1 MLRFPLE
8 NVAGELYV
16 DGVSSLR
23 LAEEFDTPLYVMS
36 EEKIRM
42 QYRRL
47 KDALS
52 NHIGRA
58 RVLYSAKANSNLSIL
73 RILHEE
79 GAWLDVVS
87 PGEVYLALRAGYR
100 PDSILYTGTSVRDD
114 ELEYLLKEGVMINID
129 STSQLRR
136 LLRLGIPKL
145 LSVRVNPMIGAG
157 HHEHVVTAG
166 EASKFG
172 VWEGEAMEAYK
183 EAKEGG
189 VEKFGIHM
197 HIGSG
202 IMSVE
207 PYIRASERLLKVAKE
222 VHEGL
227 GVEFEFIDLGGGL
240 GIPYRPDEDELDLEK
255 FTKRL
260 MSFISQGIKIHH
272 LGEPEIWMEPGR
284 FLVAEAGVLL
294 TKVNTLKSTPSKR
307 YAEVDAGFNTIM
319 RPTLY
324 GSYHHII
331 AAGKLD
337 EPPMEEYDIVGPIC
351 ESGDILARS
360 RHLPKLAEGDLLAI
374 LCAGAY
380 GYSMSSQYNS
390 RPRPAE
396 VLVRKGEYKLIRRR
410 ERLEDLLRGQVT
422 QPESTPSR

>member
-1 MLRFPLE
+1 
-8 NVAGELYV
+8 
-16 DGVSSLR
+16 
-23 LAEEFDTPLYVMS
+23 
-36 EEKIRM
+36 
-42 QYRRL
+42 
-47 KDALS
+47 
-52 NHIGRA
+52 
-58 RVLYSAKANSNLSIL
+58 
-73 RILHEE
+73 
-79 GAWLDVVS
+79 
-87 PGEVYLALRAGYR
+87 
-100 PDSILYTGTSVRDD
+100 
-114 ELEYLLKEGVMINID
+114 
-129 STSQLRR
+129 
-136 LLRLGIPKL
+136 
-145 LSVRVNPMIGAG
+145 IGAG

-396 VLVRKGEYKLIRRR
+396 VLVRRGEYKLIRRR